1 MLLRHHES
9 RGDHDVFEYQAIQK
23 TLVIGGVKIGGTPG
37 KNSTVLIGSLF
48 YSGDKTVLDADRG
61 EFNKKEVESL
71 LQSVGGLSEK
81 TGLPTMIDVVAT
93 STTAIDK
100 YLRFLVDVTEFPLL
114 IDGSGSAQVNIAGL
128 NTAKQMGVMD
138 RVILNSLTPD
148 TDDSLYRAAQET
160 GLRNALLLT
169 FSTAAM
175 ASVTKRVELA
185 EQLVGKATDAG
196 MANILIDT
204 GVLDILTLGIACKTL
219 QLLKDKLGLP
229 VGCGA
234 HNAVSTWRGLVPKF
248 GKEAKLPAMVGSS
261 LMPVALGADF
271 VLYGPVKHAPLVYPS
286 VAMVDAALSGILIEK
301 RVRPEM
307 PHPRYL
313 IS

>member
-1 MLLRHHES
+1 M
-9 RGDHDVFEYQAIQK
+9 FEYQAIQK

-48 YSGDKTVLDADRG
+48 YSGDKTVVDADKG
-61 EFNKKEVESL
+61 EFNRKEVEGL
-71 LQSVGGLSEK
+71 LQSLSELSEK
-81 TGLPTMIDVVAT
+81 TGLPSMIDVVAT
-93 STTAIDK
+93 SSTAIDS
-100 YLRFLVDVTEFPLL
+100 YLRFLVDATKFPLL
-114 IDGSGSAQVNIAGL
+114 IDGSGSSQVNVAGL
-128 NTAKQMGVMD
+128 TAAKQMGIMD
-138 RVILNSLTPD
+138 RVILNSLTPE
-148 TDDSLYRAAQET
+148 TEASLYRTIKET
-160 GLRNALLLT
+160 GLRNVLLLT

-185 EQLVGKATDAG
+185 ESLVAKAIEVGAD
-196 MANILIDT
+196 NIMIDT
-204 GVLDILTLGIACKTL
+204 GVLDILTLGIACKTM
-219 QLLKDKLGLP
+219 QLLKDKLGYP

-248 GKEAKLPAMVGSS
+248 GKEAKAPALVGSS

-286 VAMVDAALSGILIEK
+286 VAMVDAALSGSLIEK